1 MLACSLSAQCKY
13 CYLRFERLLTLIS
26 VVLISVGR
34 LYSIVEHSAGLS
46 PYPDFTWW
54 TPISIILSC
63 LEIDLAIVCASM
75 PIFWPVIQKSLS
87 AIFVSH
93 EIQVVETRIDDHG
106 LAYELEHTKTRGHQ
120 SLRSSSGT
128 STHELTNDPED
139 GYKDGYS
146 VGIDPLSIEAQ
157 SGQGLHTE
165 VKGQGKKKWQI

>member
-1 MLACSLSAQCKY
+1 M
-13 CYLRFERLLTLIS
+13 IS
-26 VVLISVGR
+26 VWR

-63 LEIDLAIVCASM
+63 LEIDLAIICASM

-93 EIQVVETRIDDHG
+93 EIEVVETRIEDHG
-106 LAYELEHTKTRGHQ
+106 LAYELEHTKTRGQH

-128 STHELTNDPED
+128 STHELTNDLED
-139 GYKDGYS
+139 GYKESYS
-146 VGIDPLSIEAQ
+146 VGIDPLGVEAQ

-165 VKGQGKKKWQI
+165 VRGQGKRKWEI